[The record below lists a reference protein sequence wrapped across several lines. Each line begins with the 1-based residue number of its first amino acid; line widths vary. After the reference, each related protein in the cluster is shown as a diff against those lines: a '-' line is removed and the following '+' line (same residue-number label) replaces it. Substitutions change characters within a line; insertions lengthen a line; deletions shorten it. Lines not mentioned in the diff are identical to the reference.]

1 MKNLI
6 LFMAVLSLCFP
17 AAAQIRVVN
26 PDGSVTE
33 FNPSDAA
40 PPPPPPPA
48 APPEKIEWIKPEP
61 KAKAEAPVAKPESA
75 PAPAKKPV
83 AKPAKSTKSKPKKP
97 SAKPKPKPVQN
108 VIVPPE
114 YTETII
120 REKGKWRIAPGQPV
134 TDANAFELAL
144 KVAPP
149 SRGYTI
155 ERVRYKDRPVVWITF
170 KTEQGPHD
178 IVVDA
183 ETGTLMN

>member
-6 LFMAVLSLCFP
+6 LFMAVLSLSFP

-33 FNPSDAA
+33 FNPGDAA
-40 PPPPPPPA
+40 PPPPPA
-48 APPEKIEWIKPEP
+48 APPEKIEWVKPAP
-61 KAKAEAPVAKPESA
+61 KEQ
-75 PAPAKKPV
+75 PAPAVKNDSPPVKKPDV
-83 AKPAKSTKSKPKKP
+83 KPAKSTKPKAKTKKP

-120 REKGKWRIAPGQPV
+120 REKGKWRIAPGYPV

-144 KVAPP
+144 KIAPP

-170 KTEQGPHD
+170 KTERGPHD
-178 IVVDA
+178 VVVDA
-183 ETGTLMN
+183 EDGTLMN